1 MSEIKVKNDTKNKE
15 LTIMIK
21 DIEYKCSISQ
31 LKDKEGII
39 IKLNELKPKTNIY
52 YLYQAEKAKLTT
64 DNKIL
69 SMCQDIKEVIT
80 TLEDIFEEGKV
91 KFEEKEDKYFL
102 EMKISFGNKEKTIKF
117 ELNKYEPKDKL
128 TELNEKMQILE
139 NKYNNLIEEIKEL
152 KIEKENKN
160 EIRIKDKVK
169 EILEEKEIKIKLKEI
184 FEQMFDEKFKIKEK
198 DLKIIENKNENKRVM
213 EEFNEKINSIKEEYN
228 QKMEEL
234 NNLKNKLQNLEND
247 IAKKKIMNK
256 FKIILKKFQVILI
269 HMDSKIIIIILY
281 LN

>member
-1 MSEIKVKNDTKNKE
+1 MNEIKVKNDNKNKE
-15 LTIMIK
+15 STIMIK
-21 DIEYKCSISQ
+21 DIEYTYSISK

-52 YLYQAEKAKLTT
+52 YLYQAEKAKLT
-64 DNKIL
+64 
-69 SMCQDIKEVIT
+69 QDIKAFLMFEDIKEMIT
-80 TLEDIFEEGKV
+80 TLKDIFEEGNV

-102 EMKISFGNKEKTIKF
+102 EMKFVIENKEKTSKI
-117 ELNKYEPKDKL
+117 ELNKYEQKDKL

-169 EILEEKEIKIKLKEI
+169 EILEEKEIKIKLYEI

-234 NNLKNKLQNLEND
+234 NNLKNKLQNLESD
-247 IAKKKIMNK
+247 IAKKK
-256 FKIILKKFQVILI
+256 L
-269 HMDSKIIIIILY
+269 
-281 LN
+281 